1 MPPSARPLELPGSGS
16 DTIELQNLLSTRS
29 RTCVY
34 DGEAGK
40 PRMLTPARPK
50 TAPTSRLEVL
60 GLRGAF
66 GSLAEPRRLAVTGP
80 APLRMIC
87 LRHLPID

>member
-1 MPPSARPLELPGSGS
+1 VPPSARPLELPESGS
-16 DTIELQNLLSTRS
+16 DTIELQNLLSTRR
-29 RTCVY
+29 RTCLY

-60 GLRGAF
+60 GLRVVEHERDGGSFGVLSAPRLNPGA
-66 GSLAEPRRLAVTGP
+66 LQ
-80 APLRMIC
+80 
-87 LRHLPID
+87 

>member
-50 TAPTSRLEVL
+50 TAPTSYLEVL
-60 GLRGAF
+60 RLRAVEHESVGGSFGVLSAPWLNPGA
-66 GSLAEPRRLAVTGP
+66 LQ
-80 APLRMIC
+80 
-87 LRHLPID
+87 